1 MNKKYIFSLFLSIV
15 TLSYI
20 FNIDKLLS
28 KQISILNDNIKI
40 SYTTIYLNIEN
51 SITKY
56 FNQAQQIEDLRK
68 INKKN
73 EKIQLLQQILSNYS
87 INKKLLLLD
96 KIDVLSYKN
105 FNDFSNII
113 LTNNHLL
120 ISDTISA
127 LITKD
132 GYSAGIAREQNN
144 QYIGLLN
151 HNPKCNYSVFIGK
164 NNIPGI
170 TKGEKNQENITIE
183 YIPIWKKINIGD
195 EVVTSGMDNIF
206 PANIQVGK
214 VVKITKLSTT
224 QEAKV
229 KPYAKVYDKKYFY
242 LYTNYKKDTNLS
254 N

>member
-1 MNKKYIFSLFLSIV
+1 MNKKYIFIIFLSVI

-28 KQISILNDNIKI
+28 KKISILDNTIKI
-40 SYTTIYLNIEN
+40 NYKTVYSNIEN

-68 INKKN
+68 INKRD
-73 EKIQLLQQILSNYS
+73 EKIQLLQQISSNYN
-87 INKKLLLLD
+87 INKKLISLY

-113 LTNNHLL
+113 LINNHFL
-120 ISDTISA
+120 IPNTISA
-127 LITKD
+127 LITNN

-144 QYIGLLN
+144 QYLGLLN

-170 TKGEKNQENITIE
+170 TRGDKNQKNITIE

-214 VVKITKLSTT
+214 IVEITKLSTT
-224 QEAKV
+224 QKAKV
-229 KPYAKVYDKKYFY
+229 KPYAKVYNKKYFY
-242 LYTNYKKDTNLS
+242 LYTSYRKDTNI
-254 N
+254 